1 MQSTRMIELVAQAQQ
16 ELDTALTDGQDTS
29 DARQRL
35 KLAQDELARVTMLEA
50 GQVVEE
56 RAVQANAVADY
67 VAAMHQDQVR
77 EIGQAISAILIGVT
91 VPEIALPQHTLHAL
105 VLARE
110 AHDQALSRHDHHA
123 THIQALESRQ
133 AALSAERQHIVQRRA
148 TGDRDDEADG
158 RRLALI
164 DADLA
169 GLNGLIVNARALAP
183 HGHNNT
189 LAELQRIERQW
200 NSEKADALANAL
212 NVLVYQ
218 LEERLIA
225 TATLLRDLSP
235 VGGTKHRYQ
244 MDLRLVQAAQSRLF

>member
-1 MQSTRMIELVAQAQQ
+1 MQSTRLMELVAQTQQ
-16 ELDTALTDGQDTS
+16 ELDTALTAGQDTT

-35 KLAQDELARVTMLEA
+35 KLAQDELARVKMLEA
-50 GQVVEE
+50 GQVAEE
-56 RAVQANAVADY
+56 RAVQADAVAEY
-67 VAAMHQDQVR
+67 VSAMHQDQVR
-77 EIGQAISAILIGVT
+77 EIGQAISAILTGVA
-91 VPEIALPQHTLHAL
+91 VPEVVLPLNTLHAL

-123 THIQALESRQ
+123 AHIQALESRQ
-133 AALSAERQHIVQRRA
+133 AALLAERQHIVQRRA
-148 TGDRDDEADG
+148 AGDRDDEADG

-169 GLNGLIVNARALAP
+169 GLNGLIVNAHAQAP
-183 HGHNNT
+183 HGHSNT

-218 LEERLIA
+218 LEDRLIA

-235 VGGTKHRYQ
+235 VGGIGRRYQ
-244 MDLRLVQAAQSRLF
+244 MDRRLVQAAQSRLF